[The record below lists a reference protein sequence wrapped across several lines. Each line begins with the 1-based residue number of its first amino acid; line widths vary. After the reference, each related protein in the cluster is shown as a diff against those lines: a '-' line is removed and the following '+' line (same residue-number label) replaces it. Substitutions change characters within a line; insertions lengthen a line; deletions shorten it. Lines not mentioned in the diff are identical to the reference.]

1 MCVPIRTVRFAAVTV
16 SAYPDKE
23 LPSAAIHFGVEMR
36 ADPGVRAGTYWFEG
50 EDIVT
55 GWHHH
60 HLHQLEYA
68 FAGIAEVETA
78 HGKYLLPPQQAA
90 WIPSGLQHETTL
102 RRVRSVSVFFESD
115 MLEGPG
121 DRVRILAAAPVI
133 REMILYG
140 TRWPIDRIGSDASAD
155 AYFEV
160 LARVVADWLDHETPL
175 CLPTSNDPIVSAAM
189 EFTNANLLDVEE
201 SVVCRSIGVSARTL
215 RRKFSD
221 NTKVTWERYLA
232 GARILRAMA
241 LLAESSD
248 TVTNVSMA
256 VGFDSL
262 SSFTRAFR
270 TYAGE
275 TPTAY
280 RTRVRGG

>member
-1 MCVPIRTVRFAAVTV
+1 
-16 SAYPDKE
+16 
-23 LPSAAIHFGVEMR
+23 MR
-36 ADPGVRAGTYWFEG
+36 SDPRVRAGTYWFEG
-50 EDIVT
+50 KDLVT

-60 HLHQLEYA
+60 ELHQLEYA

-102 RRVRSVSVFFESD
+102 RRVRSVSVFFETD

-133 REMILYG
+133 REMILYA
-140 TRWPIDRIGSDASAD
+140 TRWPIDRTEPDASAD

-175 CLPTSNDPIVSAAM
+175 CLPTSNDPVVSPAM
-189 EFTNANLLDVEE
+189 EFTNANLPDIDE
-201 SVVCRSIGVSARTL
+201 SLVCRAVGVSARTL

-221 NTKVTWERYLA
+221 KTGMTWERYLA
-232 GARILRAMA
+232 SARILRAMA

-248 TVTNVSMA
+248 TVTKVSMA
-256 VGFDSL
+256 VGFDNL
-262 SSFTRAFR
+262 SSFIRAFR
-270 TYAGE
+270 SYAGE

-280 RTRVRGG
+280 RNRVRGG

>member
-1 MCVPIRTVRFAAVTV
+1 VTV
-16 SAYPDKE
+16 SAYPDKD
-23 LPSAAIHFGVEMR
+23 LSPTANGDGVDLR
-36 ADPGVRAGTYWFEG
+36 SGPGVRAGTYSFEG
-50 EDIVT
+50 QDFAS

-60 HLHQLEYA
+60 GLHQLEYA

-90 WIPSGLQHETTL
+90 WIPSGLRHETTL
-102 RRVRSVSVFFESD
+102 RRVRSVSVFFETD

-133 REMILYG
+133 REMILYA
-140 TRWPIDRIGSDASAD
+140 TRWPITRTGSDASAD

-160 LARVVADWLDHETPL
+160 LARLVADWLDHETPL

-189 EFTNANLLDVEE
+189 EFTNANLMNVEE
-201 SVVCRSIGVSARTL
+201 SLVCRSVGVSARTL
-215 RRKFSD
+215 RRRFSD
-221 NTKVTWERYLA
+221 GTGMTWESYLA

-241 LLAESSD
+241 QLAESSD
-248 TVTNVSMA
+248 TVTDVSIT

-270 TYAGE
+270 RYAGE
-275 TPTAY
+275 TPSAY
-280 RTRVRGG
+280 RARVRA

>member
-1 MCVPIRTVRFAAVTV
+1 MTV
-16 SAYPDKE
+16 SAYSDKDLSE
-23 LPSAAIHFGVEMR
+23 AATGFGVEMR
-36 ADPGVRAGTYWFEG
+36 SDAAIRAGTYGFEG
-50 EDIVT
+50 KDIVT

-60 HLHQLEYA
+60 GLHQLEYA
-68 FAGIAEVETA
+68 FAGVAEVETA

-102 RRVRSVSVFFESD
+102 RRVRSISVFFETD

-133 REMILYG
+133 REMILYA
-140 TRWPIDRIGSDASAD
+140 TKWPIDRTGSDAAAD

-189 EFTNANLLDVEE
+189 EFTNTNLLDVDEDL
-201 SVVCRSIGVSARTL
+201 VCRSVGVSARTL

-221 NTKVTWERYLA
+221 STGMTWERYLA

-248 TVTNVSMA
+248 TVTRVSTL
-256 VGFDSL
+256 VGFESV

-270 TYAGE
+270 AYAGE
-275 TPTAY
+275 TPSSY
-280 RTRVRGG
+280 RTRVRGGEEQESR